1 MPDSNPLTQL
11 LQKRSPLVA
20 LEALLIDWNHA
31 LALCHDA
38 AARLSVNLYYYS
50 PNFDT
55 LQQVT
60 PSETGWNLQS
70 ISDTVE
76 DIWKSLLSRE
86 SSGIYVL
93 EGLKFDTPSD
103 IYALAD
109 AYRTLPDSQ
118 HWILLDEYFDFP
130 TKLLPLIP
138 QLSLPLPNSDEIP
151 DLIGTRDTAVIQAC
165 LGLCRGEIDL
175 LRYRANDGNL
185 ALQINEYKRGKLKG
199 KGLETINEPDVPVGG
214 LDLLQESIKM
224 AASLLSP
231 DAKQYNL
238 SFPKGAI
245 LWGVPG
251 TGKSLSAK
259 QAAKTMGVPLVAADW
274 GGLISAIPGES
285 ESNLRY
291 LLQMVE
297 LIAPCILYFDDFEKG
312 FAGWNAAVGGDT
324 QKRLTGKFLTWMQ
337 ERTAPVFVL
346 ATVNRLEMLPP
357 ELIRRFEE
365 VFFVD
370 LPNNGEIKQIFELH
384 LAKYFPDVTFAKTQW
399 VKLIREYKNCTPAE
413 IAVWVRKTA
422 ERLFYQGRPGVVTLK
437 DLLESRS
444 LFVPSTV
451 RESEQILAIRNKAV
465 FARPASSLDTSEWS
479 VPPQRLFEEV
489 GNYADS

>member
-1 MPDSNPLTQL
+1 MPDSHQLTEL
-11 LQKRSPLVA
+11 LQKRSPLLA
-20 LEALLIDWNHA
+20 LSAQLIDWNHA
-31 LALCHDA
+31 LALCHQA
-38 AARLSVNLYYYS
+38 AAQLAVDLYYYS
-50 PNFDT
+50 PHFDT

-60 PSETGWNLQS
+60 PSESGWNLHPT
-70 ISDTVE
+70 SDTVE
-76 DIWKSLLSRE
+76 NIWTSLLSRE

-93 EGLKFDTPSD
+93 EGMKFDTPSD
-103 IYALAD
+103 IYALAH
-109 AYRTLPDSQ
+109 AHRSLPDSQ

-151 DLIGTRDTAVIQAC
+151 DLIGTTDTAVVRAC

-175 LRYRANDGNL
+175 LKGRANDGDWV
-185 ALQINEYKRGKLKG
+185 AQINEYKKGKLRG

-214 LDLLQESIKM
+214 LDLLNESIKM

-285 ESNLRY
+285 EANLRY

-297 LIAPCILYFDDFEKG
+297 LISPCVLYFDDFEKG
-312 FAGWNAAVGGDT
+312 FAGWNATVGGDT

-365 VFFVD
+365 VFFID

-384 LAKYFPDVTFAKTQW
+384 LAKYFPDVAFDKTQW

-413 IAVWVRKTA
+413 IAVWTRKTA
-422 ERLFYQGRPGVVTLK
+422 ERLFYQGKPGVVTLK

-451 RESEQILAIRNKAV
+451 RESEQILAIRNKAA
-465 FARPASSLDTSEWS
+465 FARPASSLDTSEWAI
-479 VPPQRLFEEV
+479 PPQRLFE
-489 GNYADS
+489 ATRP